1 MLCCSSHAQARQF
14 SLTRARSGASLS
26 ISIPAARRISFF
38 FSSPHLTL
46 SSLSFSQS
54 LSKLL
59 GDNAPACR
67 KDQKFDN
74 YFGRKIAVDASMHIY
89 QFMVRRRRGAG
100 RRGGG
105 GCGGWGERGKAGAGA
120 RVPAH
125 APSSRPTL
133 TLAHAPPPLSPKV
146 VVGRM
151 GDQQLTDE
159 TGEVTR
165 YE

>member
-1 MLCCSSHAQARQF
+1 MRRRGSSL
-14 SLTRARSGASLS
+14 SRARGPGRPSQSQSPPRVASL
-26 ISIPAARRISFF
+26 FF